1 VLSTRS
7 NRVVSIILLLVAII
21 SLFFSFHATMQE
33 KKTNQRLTSYVKCQA
48 VWTSFLYKANQ
59 AGRNAN
65 ANTQKAMDDL
75 VNAVGEARSEE
86 DTRAA
91 LDRYKK
97 AREEQNVS
105 LEQNPLPPPPEQV
118 CSLG

>member
-1 VLSTRS
+1 
-7 NRVVSIILLLVAII
+7 LLLVAIV
-21 SLFFSFHATMQE
+21 SLFMSFRATQQE
-33 KKTNQRLTSYVKCQA
+33 MKTNQKLTAFVRCQA
-48 VWTSFLYKANQ
+48 EWTSFLYKANQ

-65 ANTQKAMDDL
+65 ANTQRAMDDL
-75 VNAVGEARSEE
+75 VNAVGEAKSEE

-91 LDRYKK
+91 LARYKK
-97 AREEQNVS
+97 ARAEQNLS